1 MADSKPYHLMTPAER
16 LAHRIEQ
23 NRKIEEKVQKSA
35 PVIQT
40 SKTSKRASA
49 RDRDPRP
56 AAGANQP
63 SGSGTRAEVTQS
75 FSIRKMGRS

>member
-1 MADSKPYHLMTPAER
+1 MADSKPYHLMTPAEQ

-35 PVIQT
+35 PAAHT
-40 SKTSKRASA
+40 SKAGKRVSIRSQESRADAS
-49 RDRDPRP
+49 
-56 AAGANQP
+56 ANQP
-63 SGSGTRAEVTQS
+63 SGSGTRVEVTQS

>member
-16 LAHRIEQ
+16 LAQRIAQ

-35 PVIQT
+35 PAAHTAKTTKRVSTRVRDAQPGT
-40 SKTSKRASA
+40 S
-49 RDRDPRP
+49 
-56 AAGANQP
+56 ANQP
-63 SGSGTRAEVTQS
+63 SGSGTRVEVTQS